1 MQINSSTACEYLPEI
16 SYTRASTKRHF
27 FSDFCE
33 YSSNSTE
40 KSLKKNSAVTSTSF
54 AGDGYELISTYMKS

>member
-33 YSSNSTE
+33 YSTKSTQ
-40 KSLKKNSAVTSTSF
+40 KALKKKNSAVTSTSF
-54 AGDGYELISTYMKS
+54 AGDGYELILI